1 LTGKNENEFEDSM
14 NDSGR
19 TFLKE
24 KGIIKRGRPREY
36 VHIHMN
42 VHEDSRIK
50 GGKPGRGDEEMAGSS
65 KQTECQPETTKY
77 VKN

>member
-1 LTGKNENEFEDSM
+1 LTGKNENEYEDSM

-42 VHEDSRIK
+42 VHEDSTIK
-50 GGKPGRGDEEMAGSS
+50 GGKPGRGDEEIAGSS
-65 KQTECQPETTKY
+65 K
-77 VKN
+77 